1 MTKKLLSELI
11 GTFFIVSTV
20 IGSGHMAEN
29 LFNDSPGNQLI
40 ANTLATG
47 VMLFVLINIFSTYS
61 GAHFNPVVSFCF
73 MLRGDLTI
81 KQFINFSTAQ
91 IFGGI
96 LGAII
101 ANYMFTDYLFVFSQV
116 ERYSDKL
123 FISEIIATFGLVA
136 TIFGLIEANKSNT
149 IAASVGL
156 YISGAYWFTS
166 STSFANPAVTISRV
180 FTDNFTGINPNSIL
194 IFIIAQIIG
203 ALIAFYFIRFLNKK

>member
-11 GTFFIVSTV
+11 GTFFLVATV

-81 KQFINFSTAQ
+81 KQFINFATAQ
-91 IFGGI
+91 NFGGI

-149 IAASVGL
+149 IAL
-156 YISGAYWFTS
+156 L
-166 STSFANPAVTISRV
+166 
-180 FTDNFTGINPNSIL
+180 IL
-194 IFIIAQIIG
+194 ILNLFEWLIILNIDSFVKSFKGLVCLSFGSNIFLPLYKPEII
-203 ALIAFYFIRFLNKK
+203 LIP